1 MKINL
6 KEIIKNTSFIE
17 LQSEISSICIDNW
30 ENYKRKL
37 TKTEFK
43 RNQQLDLFGKQASRA
58 IIPINHW
65 TSGS

>member
-30 ENYKRKL
+30 ENYKR
-37 TKTEFK
+37 
-43 RNQQLDLFGKQASRA
+43 N
-58 IIPINHW
+58 
-65 TSGS
+65 